1 MKSLTLISACIILI
15 FSEGCGTSKMITKKD
30 YALRTKI
37 IATIGSTMLSYV
49 SAKTDIYNSSELNKG
64 TKEEFVY
71 TGISGNTIK
80 IDYRQYYIYNGDW
93 YIEDGFP
100 LHLEYDLSLGDSIT
114 CRYYRLWVLAADN
127 NEIKFMVIKD

>member
-1 MKSLTLISACIILI
+1 MKSLILISAGIILI
-15 FSEGCGTSKMITKKD
+15 FSEDCGTSKMITKKD
-30 YALRTKI
+30 YALGTKI
-37 IATIGSTMLSYV
+37 TSTVGSTMLSYV

-71 TGISGNTIK
+71 AGISGNTIK
-80 IDYRQYYIYNGDW
+80 IEYRQYYIYNGEW

-114 CRYYRLWVLAADN
+114 CRYYRIWILSADN